1 MSDEGVPIVTVCVR
15 LTFSRTLRRARG
27 GWLQHVSAL
36 QNSSERLR
44 KLFVLLSLPHRRC
57 PIFYVESLA
66 AAHSVQT
73 RHSRCLHATILAFR
87 GGGCTIN
94 DRGKASRRHKTNIPF
109 YLSMPNCIICGGAWC
124 IRSCCPLLISHYLT
138 PVQCKSIQV
147 SVEFPISRVNVIL
160 PLHFALLRAFVNP
173 RQPRLSSPSP
183 RAPETACAA
192 TST

>member
-1 MSDEGVPIVTVCVR
+1 MLFYPCHIVVAQFFMLNR
-15 LTFSRTLRRARG
+15 AQLRRARSQ
-27 GWLQHVSAL
+27 LRTVRKHVSHAVCM
-36 QNSSERLR
+36 QPSSCS
-44 KLFVLLSLPHRRC
+44 V
-57 PIFYVESLA
+57 A
-66 AAHSVQT
+66 ADARSMTEV
-73 RHSRCLHATILAFR
+73 RPVAATKRTFR
-87 GGGCTIN
+87 SI
-94 DRGKASRRHKTNIPF
+94 
-109 YLSMPNCIICGGAWC
+109 SMPNCIICGGAWC